1 MIIDEVGACSG
12 SLGAPDVAEAPLE
25 LNRGALR
32 ITARRAGN
40 GRRRYTD
47 GMTSKEV
54 TEILE
59 RVLSWP
65 EERQAE
71 IVRAMELLEDQ
82 AASECELMGE

>member
-1 MIIDEVGACSG
+1 
-12 SLGAPDVAEAPLE
+12 
-25 LNRGALR
+25 
-32 ITARRAGN
+32 
-40 GRRRYTD
+40 
-47 GMTSKEV
+47 MTRKET

-65 EERQAE
+65 EERQVE

>member
-1 MIIDEVGACSG
+1 MVRTGSHSG
-12 SLGAPDVAEAPLE
+12 SASRQWEPRSSEGGGPGLFLFWPL
-25 LNRGALR
+25 RVW
-32 ITARRAGN
+32 
-40 GRRRYTD
+40 RRRYTE
-47 GMTSKEV
+47 GMASKEMKEV
-54 TEILE
+54 LE